1 MDYKFIILSIIG
13 VLALNLII
21 LLIIQTISKD
31 RKLIDYLKKSK

>member
-1 MDYKFIILSIIG
+1 MGYKFIILSIIG

-21 LLIIQTISKD
+21 LLIIQRTTKD

>member
-1 MDYKFIILSIIG
+1 MGYKFIILSIIG

>member
-1 MDYKFIILSIIG
+1 MGYKFIILGIIG

-21 LLIIQTISKD
+21 LLIIQRTAKD